1 MGRLTII
8 LAGAGLGLVL
18 FLSFGAGPVMSAGGS
33 MPADPRILENTCTEC
48 HDLEE
53 IVDKRFYMA
62 EWQKIVARMVAY
74 DSSEISQI
82 DKLKVLKYIKENL
95 AVDGP
100 GGRTRQKTATE
111 RQ

>member
-8 LAGAGLGLVL
+8 LAGAGLALML
-18 FLSFGAGPVMSAGGS
+18 FLSFGAGPVMSAGGR
-33 MPADPRILENTCTEC
+33 MPADPVILENTCTEC

-53 IVDKRFYMA
+53 IVEKRFYMA
-62 EWQKIVARMVAY
+62 EWQKIVDRMVAY

-82 DKLKVLKYIKENL
+82 DKLKVSKYIKENI

-100 GGRTRQKTATE
+100 GGRNRQKTATE
-111 RQ
+111 KQ